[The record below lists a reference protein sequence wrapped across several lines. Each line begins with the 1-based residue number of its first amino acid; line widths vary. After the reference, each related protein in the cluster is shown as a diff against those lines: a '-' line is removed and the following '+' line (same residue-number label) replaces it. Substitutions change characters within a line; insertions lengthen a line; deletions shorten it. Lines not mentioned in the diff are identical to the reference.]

1 MHQGYGMQI
10 SSDEKLLYEIEV
22 FLRETGMSKSA
33 FGRAVC
39 GDPRMVPL
47 IIKGR
52 SVTLR
57 TYDRIQ
63 AFMRNTRRFAHP
75 KRRKR

>member
-1 MHQGYGMQI
+1 MHDTEL
-10 SSDEKLLYEIEV
+10 SSDERLLRDIEV

-39 GDPRMVPL
+39 GDPRMVPAL
-47 IIKGR
+47 TLGR

-57 TYDRIQ
+57 THDRIR
-63 AFMRNTRRFAHP
+63 AFMQSTRRFAAGVP
-75 KRRKR
+75 Q